1 MKTLTIFS
9 TIVLFWVAALF
20 STAQA
25 QNLAI
30 CQGEYALCAAS
41 PATPT
46 GNSIV
51 VGNKVFK
58 EGMAVC
64 PVLDGGSIANLD
76 LMGGSCTAAKG
87 KVWSLF
93 GFPPVS
99 SYPQAPDWTVQP
111 AVARTF
117 VTTAT
122 SGMSNMWSFECV
134 KTKKV
139 NGVQLADCFGPLN
152 ESPFDGGHV
161 KAGSTVVT
169 QAPVG
174 ASFPVGGNLP

>member
-1 MKTLTIFS
+1 MIKQLFAFTLACAFAT
-9 TIVLFWVAALF
+9 
-20 STAQA
+20 TAYADPLITCSGQ
-25 QNLAI
+25 
-30 CQGEYALCAAS
+30 YALCAS
-41 PATPT
+41 SSTTPT
-46 GNSIV
+46 GKTIV
-51 VGNKVFK
+51 INGVTFQ
-58 EGMAVC
+58 EGVSVC
-64 PVLDGGSIANLD
+64 PVLTGESVGD
-76 LMGGSCTAAKG
+76 AALIG
-87 KVWSLF
+87 TCAPPLGDRTVWSLF
-93 GFPPVS
+93 S
-99 SYPQAPDWTVQP
+99 LETEYPQAPTWEVQP

-117 VTTAT
+117 VTTAI

>member
-1 MKTLTIFS
+1 MKKLLVLLLLTFN
-9 TIVLFWVAALF
+9 
-20 STAQA
+20 AQA
-25 QNLAI
+25 QNIAI

-58 EGMAVC
+58 EGKAVC
-64 PVLDGGSIANLD
+64 PVLDGASIANLD

-93 GFPPVS
+93 GFPPLS
-99 SYPQAPDWTVQP
+99 SFPQAPTWEVQP

-152 ESPFDGGHV
+152 ESPFDGDHV
-161 KAGSTVVT
+161 KAGSTVIT

-174 ASFPVGGNLP
+174 ATFPVGGNLP